1 MFDRNKTVWLEVA
14 ACSLIMGLVPI
25 GIKKVTGSP
34 VNIGTARLAVALPFF
49 LFMPGI
55 VSKIRA
61 LKKKDFPALF
71 LIGFLFFLHWALYF
85 QSIKS
90 ANPTMAVLG
99 LSTYGIHLML
109 LSLLFLKRRP
119 RLVDLVALG
128 LAFGGVLLIVPE
140 FSLHNEDS
148 YGLLLGIGGGFCF
161 AALPVLHKKNS
172 HVDDLVRTLMMM
184 ATALVLFLASSA
196 TEPWTLEPRQD
207 WPWLLFLG
215 VLGTFVSH
223 SLWTRVS
230 TFLAPNLTSILY
242 YLFIPMA
249 MFWDWFLLSEPANIN
264 KILGGAMIIVGGI
277 LSVAKS
283 SRE

>member
-1 MFDRNKTVWLEVA
+1 MLDRNKTVWVEVIV
-14 ACSLIMGLVPI
+14 CSLIMGLVPI

-34 VNIGTARLAVALPFF
+34 VNIGTARLSLALPFF

-55 VSKIRA
+55 ISKIKA
-61 LKKKDFPALF
+61 LKKKDLPALI

-85 QSIKS
+85 ESIKS
-90 ANPTMAVLG
+90 SNPTMAVLG

-109 LSLLFLKRRP
+109 LSKFFLKRKT
-119 RLVDLVALG
+119 RLVDIVALG
-128 LAFGGVLLIVPE
+128 LAFSGVLLIVPE

-148 YGLLLGIGGGFCF
+148 YGLLLGIAGGFCF
-161 AALPVLHKKNS
+161 AALPILHKKNS
-172 HVDDLVRTLMMM
+172 HIDDLVRTLVMMS
-184 ATALVLFLASSA
+184 TALALFIASSA
-196 TEPWTLEPRQD
+196 TEPWTLEPKQD
-207 WPWLLFLG
+207 WLWLLFLG

-230 TFLAPNLTSILY
+230 TFMAPNLTSILY

-249 MFWDWFLLSEPANIN
+249 MFWDWFLLSEPATIN
-264 KILGGAMIIVGGI
+264 KLIGGIMIIAGGI